1 MRLRARLIAGLRQ
14 RRRLGQRRDA
24 AGRQNRRAARAQFV
38 KGAGDHR
45 TPGTVG
51 DNLQPGRRGCAAAGQ
66 IQLAALRI
74 TLQRIDN
81 GEGQAFKHRA
91 LQFGAGGVRANAE
104 KAGPRVRAVKRRTF
118 AIEVRLPE
126 DAAAAWLHLRDR
138 LLQPIQI
145 GVQRNMLLQPVN
157 VWRTGLH
164 RKQRDH
170 LPGFG
175 MGDKARRLV
184 HRLRAA
190 ADDPGAAGS
199 AEDRVDIPFVDRAAA
214 QRGATDI
221 QRPGG
226 HRRRG
231 GQPGQRRHRIAQRAG
246 RSIRGQQRG
255 KQRQQ
260 FVQPHLVHHHR
271 GPAAGLLIE

>member
-1 MRLRARLIAGLRQ
+1 MRPVQSAIICSQVAE
-14 RRRLGQRRDA
+14 A
-24 AGRQNRRAARAQFV
+24 APPV
-38 KGAGDHR
+38 
-45 TPGTVG
+45 
-51 DNLQPGRRGCAAAGQ
+51 GQ

-126 DAAAAWLHLRDR
+126 DAAAAGSTAAIACSGRPR
-138 LLQPIQI
+138 SASSEICCCSQSMFGVPACI
-145 GVQRNMLLQPVN
+145 GN
-157 VWRTGLH
+157 
-164 RKQRDH
+164 RDH
-170 LPGFG
+170 LSGFG

-190 ADDPGAAGS
+190 ADDPGAAGG

-221 QRPGG
+221 QQRPGG

-231 GQPGQRRHRIAQRAG
+231 GQPGQRRHRVAQRAG
-246 RSIRGQQRG
+246 QGIRDQQGETAAAVRSAPSRSSPPRTSC
-255 KQRQQ
+255 RS
-260 FVQPHLVHHHR
+260 
-271 GPAAGLLIE
+271 AD